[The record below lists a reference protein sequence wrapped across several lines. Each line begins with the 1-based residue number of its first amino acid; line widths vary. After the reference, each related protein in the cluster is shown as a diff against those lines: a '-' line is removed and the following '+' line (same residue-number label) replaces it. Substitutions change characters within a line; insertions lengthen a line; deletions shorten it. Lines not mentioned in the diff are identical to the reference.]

1 MTIDF
6 SPGCKRAKPTAGP
19 IKGAVQGEATITA
32 RTPVKKEDRKSVLFL
47 ARDPKFA
54 KLLPK
59 TILPINTIPMAT
71 NR

>member
-6 SPGCKRAKPTAGP
+6 SPGCNRAKPRAGP

-32 RTPVKKEDRKSVLFL
+32 RTPVKNEDKKSFRFF

-54 KLLPK
+54 KLLPI
-59 TILPINTIPMAT
+59 TILLINTIPMAT